1 MDGCSYLAY
10 LSVTG
15 AMGGLWKFPVRFVAS
30 DPPVDDV
37 INVEAS
43 GLGKVSS
50 VRFRLNSQAK

>member
-1 MDGCSYLAY
+1 MGGCSYLAY

-15 AMGGLWKFPVRFVAS
+15 ALGGLWKFPVRFVAS

-37 INVEAS
+37 INVEAF

-50 VRFRLNSQAK
+50 VGFHLNSQSK